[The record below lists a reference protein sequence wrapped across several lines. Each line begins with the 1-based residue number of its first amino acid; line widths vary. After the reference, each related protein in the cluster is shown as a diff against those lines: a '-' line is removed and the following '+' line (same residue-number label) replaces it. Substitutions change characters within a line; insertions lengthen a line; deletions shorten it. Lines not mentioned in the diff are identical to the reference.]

1 MTTDFAMQN
10 VLKQIGLNILG
21 TDGMVIPP
29 ISTSSGLVGDHELLS
44 GDQGD
49 EDLDLEVLRL
59 LPHHSPHGQEV
70 LPEVRQQDAE
80 ESLRHRGQRGQAAG
94 WIRVNKLKLSHI
106 VLAADSHQ
114 HKATTDLEGEAIFPA
129 CTQGTGI
136 FHNHYSANGS
146 QPKFSA

>member
-29 ISTSSGLVGDHELLS
+29 ISSGLVGDHELLS

-49 EDLDLEVLRL
+49 EDLDIEVLPL

-80 ESLRHRGQRGQAAG
+80 KSLRHRGQRGQAAG

-114 HKATTDLEGEAIFPA
+114 YKATTDVKGQAIFPA
-129 CTQGTGI
+129 CTQGADI
-136 FHNHYSANGS
+136 FHTHYPA
-146 QPKFSA
+146 